1 MPSYYSLSHNIFLV
15 WDDPAVFV
23 SCGVQEILSSGTTVF
38 CISQL
43 QKTTLRFQL
52 VNMIKNHVYLNF
64 QFVYGKDTQLSK
76 YKITN

>member
-43 QKTTLRFQL
+43 QKTTQISAGKYDQKSCLPQL
-52 VNMIKNHVYLNF
+52 PVCVWQGHTALQI
-64 QFVYGKDTQLSK
+64 
-76 YKITN
+76 